1 MQALA
6 TERGPVPAALIEL
19 QVERIASLFDAFD
32 PFPLPT
38 RDLSRAAE
46 DFIVGWARELPR
58 DADWRIIVHA
68 PADEARAAGALGE
81 AFRNHFAYR
90 ARGAEGDLR
99 ELFRFARLSLLIG
112 GVVLSFCVIAARA
125 ASALVADPGLAR
137 VLSEGLL
144 ILGWV
149 VNWRPIEL
157 LLYDWWPLRRRGDL
171 FRRLAV
177 TPVDVLSKSPP
188 QPS

>member
-6 TERGPVPAALIEL
+6 LEGGPIPAALIEL

-58 DADWRIIVHA
+58 DADWRIVVYT
-68 PADEARAAGALGE
+68 PAAEVGDGGALGD

-90 ARGAEGDLR
+90 ARAAEGDLR
-99 ELFRFARLSLLIG
+99 ELFRFARLSLCIG
-112 GVVLSFCVIAARA
+112 LVVLTLCVIAARA
-125 ASALVADPGLAR
+125 ASALVADAGLAR

-157 LLYDWWPLRRRGDL
+157 LLYDWWPLRRRRDL
-171 FRRLAV
+171 FRRLSGA
-177 TPVDVLSKSPP
+177 PVEVLAKAASA
-188 QPS
+188 